1 MISNRCLV
9 AVKKVINPY
18 VAIKIKEDSSGVV
31 TSKVRTCMNPFDEIA
46 LQEAVKL
53 KQQGLLVEI
62 IAVAIGED
70 SCQDIL
76 LQALA
81 SGADRAV
88 FIKTEFA
95 LTSLNIAKI
104 LKHLVITNKANIALL
119 GKQAIDDN
127 NNQVAQML
135 AALLNWPQAC
145 FVSNILSNQQLLEID
160 KLTDFGTQKWKVQ
173 LPIIISCLDH
183 HLESSYSNSYIS
195 VNNLMQAKK
204 KVIETI
210 LLQDLNIINLKFDH
224 IKVLKTC
231 LTPKRSSYVQLSGVV
246 ELINKL
252 KEDRVI

>member
-18 VAIKIKEDSSGVV
+18 VPIKIKEDHSGVV
-31 TSKVRTCMNPFDEIA
+31 TSKVRTCINPFDEIA

-53 KQQGLLVEI
+53 KQQGFLVEI
-62 IAVAIGED
+62 IAVSIGED
-70 SCQDIL
+70 SGQDIL

-81 SGADRAV
+81 GGADRAI
-88 FIKTEFA
+88 FIKTERA
-95 LTSLNIAKI
+95 LTSLNVAKI
-104 LKHLVITNKANIALL
+104 LKHLIITNKVNIAML
-119 GKQAIDDN
+119 GKHAIDDN

-135 AALLNWPQAC
+135 AGLLGWPQAC
-145 FVSNILSNQQLLEID
+145 FVSNILSNQQFLEID
-160 KLTDFGTQKWKVQ
+160 RLTDVGTEKWQVQ

-183 HLESSYSNSYIS
+183 HLEASYSNSYIS

-204 KVIETI
+204 KPIENF
-210 LLQDLNIINLKFDH
+210 LLQDLNITNLQFDN
-224 IKVLKTC
+224 IKVLNTC
-231 LTPKRSSYVQLSGVV
+231 LTARKNQCAQLSSAA